1 MITERRAEA
10 LRSEKPT
17 ILFGFLVRLVCLAV
31 RAELIQLKTSFDRLL
46 VLRGLV
52 VGLLTVRTG
61 QLDQVVLG
69 HRLRMGRGYAKGLF
83 LASFSDGAEDR
94 V

>member
-1 MITERRAEA
+1 MC
-10 LRSEKPT
+10 
-17 ILFGFLVRLVCLAV
+17 LVRFA
-31 RAELIQLKTSFDRLL
+31 RGTELIQLKTSFDRLL
-46 VLRGLV
+46 VLRRLV
-52 VGLLTVRTG
+52 VGLLAHRAG

-69 HRLRMGRGYAKGLF
+69 HTFRMGRGYAKDLF